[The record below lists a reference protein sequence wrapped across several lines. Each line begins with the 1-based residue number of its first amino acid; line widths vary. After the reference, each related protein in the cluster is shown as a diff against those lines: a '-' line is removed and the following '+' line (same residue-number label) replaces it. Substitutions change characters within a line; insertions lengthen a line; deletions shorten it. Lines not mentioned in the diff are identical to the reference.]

1 METMTELNTKEMKL
15 DTLLKD
21 MQSVVIAFSGGVDSS
36 LLLKKAID
44 VLGVN
49 YVKPVVVKS
58 ELFRNEEFELALKL
72 GQSLGVEVL
81 ETEMS
86 ELQDANIVK
95 NTPESWY
102 YSKRL
107 MYSQLENIKNKLGFN
122 YVLDGMIMDDLDDF
136 RPGLK
141 ARDDFG
147 VRSVLQEAK
156 LYKSEVR
163 ELSHQHDLPVW
174 NKPALCSLASRI
186 PYGEKL
192 SFTKVNKINEAEKFI
207 LSLGINHVRVRYHH
221 NIARIEV
228 TEDQLNNLLKLKDS
242 IILHLKELGF
252 DYVTMDLEGYRTGSM
267 NEIIDTKSTSFK

>member
-1 METMTELNTKEMKL
+1 MTELNTKEMKL
-15 DTLLKD
+15 DALLKD

-141 ARDDFG
+141 ARDDFC

-192 SFTKVNKINEAEKFI
+192 SFTKVNKVNEAEKFI

-228 TEDQLNNLLKLKDS
+228 KEDQLNNLLKLKDS

>member
-15 DTLLKD
+15 DALLKD

-49 YVKPVVVKS
+49 HVKPVVVKS

-141 ARDDFG
+141 ARDEFG

-174 NKPALCSLASRI
+174 NKPALCRLASRI

-192 SFTKVNKINEAEKFI
+192 SFTKVNKVNEAEKFI

>member
-15 DTLLKD
+15 DALLKD

-44 VLGVN
+44 ILGVN

-186 PYGEKL
+186 PYGEEL
-192 SFTKVNKINEAEKFI
+192 SFTKVNKVNEAEKFI
-207 LSLGINHVRVRYHH
+207 LSLGINHVRARYHH

>member
-1 METMTELNTKEMKL
+1 MTELNTKEMKL
-15 DTLLKD
+15 DALLKD

-44 VLGVN
+44 ILGVN

-186 PYGEKL
+186 PYGEEL
-192 SFTKVNKINEAEKFI
+192 SFTKVNKVNEAEKFI
-207 LSLGINHVRVRYHH
+207 FSLGINHVRVRYHH

>member
-15 DTLLKD
+15 DALLKD

-44 VLGVN
+44 ILGVN

-102 YSKRL
+102 SSKRL
-107 MYSQLENIKNKLGFN
+107 MYSQLENIKNKLGVN

-186 PYGEKL
+186 PYGEEL
-192 SFTKVNKINEAEKFI
+192 SFTKVNKVNEAEKFI

-267 NEIIDTKSTSFK
+267 NETIDTKSTSFK

>member
-15 DTLLKD
+15 DALLKD

-49 YVKPVVVKS
+49 NVKPVVVKS

-141 ARDDFG
+141 ARDEFG

-192 SFTKVNKINEAEKFI
+192 SFTKVNKVNEAEKFI

>member
-1 METMTELNTKEMKL
+1 MTELNTKEMKL
-15 DTLLKD
+15 DALLKD

-72 GQSLGVEVL
+72 GQNLGVEVL

-186 PYGEKL
+186 PYGEEL
-192 SFTKVNKINEAEKFI
+192 SFTKVNKVNEAEKFI

-228 TEDQLNNLLKLKDS
+228 TEDQLTNLLKLKDS

>member
-1 METMTELNTKEMKL
+1 MTELNTKEMKL
-15 DTLLKD
+15 DALLKD

-49 YVKPVVVKS
+49 NVKPVVVKS

-141 ARDDFG
+141 ARDEFG

-174 NKPALCSLASRI
+174 NKPALCRLASRI

-192 SFTKVNKINEAEKFI
+192 SFTKVNKVNEAEKFI

>member
-1 METMTELNTKEMKL
+1 MTELNTKEMKL
-15 DTLLKD
+15 DALLKD

-49 YVKPVVVKS
+49 HVKPVVVKS

-141 ARDDFG
+141 ARDEFG

-186 PYGEKL
+186 PYGEEL
-192 SFTKVNKINEAEKFI
+192 SFTKVNKVNEAEKFI
-207 LSLGINHVRVRYHH
+207 LSLSINHVRVRYHH

>member
-15 DTLLKD
+15 DALLKD

-49 YVKPVVVKS
+49 NVKPVVVKS

-141 ARDDFG
+141 ARDEFG
-147 VRSVLQEAK
+147 VRSLLQEAK

-192 SFTKVNKINEAEKFI
+192 SFTKVNKVNEAEKFI

>member
-1 METMTELNTKEMKL
+1 MTELNTKEMKL
-15 DTLLKD
+15 DVLLKD

-186 PYGEKL
+186 PYGEEL
-192 SFTKVNKINEAEKFI
+192 SFTKVNKVNEAEKFI

>member
-1 METMTELNTKEMKL
+1 METMAELNTKEMKL
-15 DTLLKD
+15 DALLKD

-122 YVLDGMIMDDLDDF
+122 YVLDGMIMYDLDDF

-186 PYGEKL
+186 PYGEEL
-192 SFTKVNKINEAEKFI
+192 SFTKVNKVNEAEKFI

-228 TEDQLNNLLKLKDS
+228 TEDQLTNLLKLKDS

>member
-15 DTLLKD
+15 DALLKD

-186 PYGEKL
+186 PYGEEL
-192 SFTKVNKINEAEKFI
+192 SFTKVNKVNEAEKFI
-207 LSLGINHVRVRYHH
+207 LSLGINNVRVRYHH

-267 NEIIDTKSTSFK
+267 NETIDTKSTSFK

>member
-1 METMTELNTKEMKL
+1 MTELNTKEMKL
-15 DTLLKD
+15 DALLKD

-49 YVKPVVVKS
+49 NVKPVVVKS

-192 SFTKVNKINEAEKFI
+192 SFTKVNKVNEAEKFI

>member
-1 METMTELNTKEMKL
+1 
-15 DTLLKD
+15 
-21 MQSVVIAFSGGVDSS
+21 
-36 LLLKKAID
+36 
-44 VLGVN
+44 
-49 YVKPVVVKS
+49 
-58 ELFRNEEFELALKL
+58 
-72 GQSLGVEVL
+72 
-81 ETEMS
+81 
-86 ELQDANIVK
+86 
-95 NTPESWY
+95 
-102 YSKRL
+102 

-186 PYGEKL
+186 PYGEEL
-192 SFTKVNKINEAEKFI
+192 SFTKVNKVNEAEKFI

-228 TEDQLNNLLKLKDS
+228 TEDQLTNLLKLKDS
-242 IILHLKELGF
+242 IILHLKEL
-252 DYVTMDLEGYRTGSM
+252 DLTM
-267 NEIIDTKSTSFK
+267 